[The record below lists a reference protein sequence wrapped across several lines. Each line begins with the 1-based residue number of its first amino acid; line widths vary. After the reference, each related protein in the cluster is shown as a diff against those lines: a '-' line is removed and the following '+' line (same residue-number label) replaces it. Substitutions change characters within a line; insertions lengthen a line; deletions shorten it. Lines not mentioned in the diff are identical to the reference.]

1 MEDKPNYS
9 STIKSMPFLYLE
21 VKKAA
26 SLKIQGLG
34 DSEIESRSVKD
45 NIFQVNTASRKK
57 EIAAAVIKRL
67 KVLDDY
73 LTKKIVNGSIET
85 SKQVALYALMKT
97 DRLFFEFIQ
106 EVYREKCLLHDFVIN
121 DADFNIFFQK
131 KSEQSAVVASWREYT
146 YYKMKQVY
154 KRVLREAGLA
164 KKQKKA
170 LVITRPVVEED
181 VAEHL
186 KEIGDNHYLKA
197 MLGE

>member
-1 MEDKPNYS
+1 MENNPNYS
-9 STIKSMPFLYLE
+9 TTIKSMPFLFLE

-26 SLKIQGLG
+26 SLKIQGL
-34 DSEIESRSVKD
+34 SYPEILSRSIND
-45 NIFQVNTASRKK
+45 NIFQVNTESRKK

-73 LTKKIVNGSIET
+73 LIKKIVNGSIDT
-85 SKQVALYALMKT
+85 GKQVALYALMKT
-97 DRLFFEFIQ
+97 DRLFYEFMQ
-106 EVYREKCLLHDFVIN
+106 EVYREKCLLHDFTIN

-131 KSEQSAVVASWREYT
+131 KSEQSEVIASWSDYT

-170 LVITRPVVEED
+170 IMITRPVVEKD
-181 VAEHL
+181 LTEHL
-186 KEIGDNHYLKA
+186 REIGDNHYLKA